1 MTFEDLEFIFQ
12 NQIEEG
18 TEKLYFMLI
27 DDMDP
32 VTNKQTLT
40 ITRHPANDLAGL
52 LPMLDS
58 FHYNG
63 SGAGMPRFTK

>member
-1 MTFEDLEFIFQ
+1 MTIEDLEHVFQ

-18 TEKLYFMLI
+18 TTKLYFMLKDGNAMPI
-27 DDMDP
+27 
-32 VTNKQTLT
+32 
-40 ITRHPANDLAGL
+40 IERHPTDDLAGL

-58 FHYNG
+58 FHYAG

>member
-1 MTFEDLEFIFQ
+1 MTLEDLEHIFQ

-18 TEKLYFMLI
+18 TERLYFMLRDGDAI
-27 DDMDP
+27 P
-32 VTNKQTLT
+32 SIQ
-40 ITRHPANDLAGL
+40 RHPAEDLAGL

-58 FHYNG
+58 FHYAG